1 MIEEFRNDPM
11 MKELHQI
18 RAKHSQESK
27 VARGRRDL
35 ALEESAEK
43 FVASY
48 GYRLVR
54 TKQGTRRLVK
64 IT

>member
-1 MIEEFRNDPM
+1 M

-27 VARGRRDL
+27 VARGRRGL